1 MKVVVA
7 DKNKQNFVDDLSI
20 PMLNLLPKSSTLPSL
35 VVINLAK
42 VEIYVF
48 QIATWLLR
56 AWSRDQR
63 VLWL

>member
-48 QIATWLLR
+48 QIAT
-56 AWSRDQR
+56 
-63 VLWL
+63 